1 MNLKTYLSLERG
13 RTSAL
18 ARAIGAHAPDV
29 SRWAKDE
36 GERDYRPVPIHFGL
50 PIEQAT
56 NGQVT
61 RLEMFPREV
70 IEKVWPELLKRKRT
84 RTTKVDEAASSDDV
98 QNNPGGSLE
107 RRKKEAPANSR
118 AI

>member
-13 RTSAL
+13 RTSEL

-29 SRWAKDE
+29 SRWAKDD
-36 GERDYRPVPIHFGL
+36 GKGSRPIPIHFGL

-61 RLEMFPREV
+61 RLEMFPIEV
-70 IEKVWPELLKRKRT
+70 IEKVWPELLKRKRP
-84 RTTKVDEAASSDDV
+84 RTSKVDNAASSDDV

-107 RRKKEAPANSR
+107 RPTKEQRMHNQ
-118 AI
+118 